1 MYKPLPIGV
10 ESFKELITQGYY
22 YVDKTLFI
30 KELIDKR
37 GKVNL
42 FTRPRRFGKT
52 LNLSMLRYFF
62 EKQESQTE
70 NEINKSLFQDL
81 AIAKSGSKYLSHMEN
96 YSVIHL
102 SLKSAKQPDF
112 EKVFL
117 MLKRQ
122 IADEFRRHRYLL
134 EKENWQED
142 DRHRYILMMNEAA
155 DDSQYLDAIAFL
167 SRILNELLEQKVII
181 LIDEYDVPLEN
192 AYFSG
197 FYEEMSSFIRSLFES
212 ALKTNPHLEFAVI
225 TGCLRIT
232 DDFHGSHLESIFTG
246 LNNLNIVSILNE
258 SYGEYFGFLQEEV
271 KTMLQFYNRE
281 NCTDIVKQ
289 WYDGYFFGNSE
300 VYNPW
305 SMVNYM
311 DRLVSNENAIPSPF
325 WANTSSNSIVKS
337 LVEHADISVKGEL
350 ESLIEGHS
358 IEKPVHEDIT
368 YADISNSEDNL
379 WNFLF
384 FTGYLKQIGR
394 RLEGDIQYMELAIPN
409 LEVRYIYKNTILSW
423 FDEMLNGKDL
433 SILYHAIETGNT
445 HTMEEIIS
453 EYLQETISFYDYAE
467 NYYHGFLAGLL
478 KNMRK
483 YRVISNRESGTG
495 RPDIILKTPS
505 VRGKAIIFEL
515 KAADRYTNLERFCNK
530 ALEQIKNHHYQASLE
545 EEGYSMIDSYGIS
558 FYRKECMVKKL

>member
-1 MYKPLPIGV
+1 MGKPLPIGV
-10 ESFKELITQGYY
+10 ENFGELIAEGYY
-22 YVDKTLFI
+22 FVDKTPFI
-30 KELIDKR
+30 KELLDKR
-37 GKVNL
+37 AKVNL

-52 LNLSMLRYFF
+52 LNLSMLQFFF
-62 EKQESQTE
+62 EKQENPTE
-70 NEINKSLFQDL
+70 SEKNKSLFNNL
-81 AIAKSGSKYLSHMEN
+81 SISESGPKYLNQMGK
-96 YSVIHL
+96 YPVIHL

-112 EKVFL
+112 QKAFI
-117 MLKRQ
+117 MLKRL
-122 IADEFRRHRYLL
+122 IADEFRRHRYIL
-134 EKENWQED
+134 ETKKWQEN
-142 DRHRYILMMNEAA
+142 DRRRYTLIMDEAA

-167 SRILNELLEQKVII
+167 SRILYEIHGEKVLI

-192 AYFSG
+192 AYFFG

-212 ALKTNPHLEFAVI
+212 ALKTNPNLEFAVI
-225 TGCLRIT
+225 TGCLRI
-232 DDFHGSHLESIFTG
+232 SKESIFTG
-246 LNNLNIVSILNE
+246 LNNLNMVSILND

-271 KTMLQFYNRE
+271 KSMLQFYNRS
-281 NCTDIVKQ
+281 NCMDTVKQ
-289 WYDGYFFGNSE
+289 WYDGYCFGTSE

-358 IEKPVHEDIT
+358 IEKQVHEDIT
-368 YADISNSEDNL
+368 YADIFHSEDNL

-394 RLEGDIQYMELAIPN
+394 RLESDIQYMELAIPN

-423 FDEMLNGKDL
+423 FEELLTGKDL
-433 SILYHAIETGNT
+433 SSLYNAIEAGNT
-445 HTMEEIIS
+445 HLMEEMIS

-505 VRGKAIIFEL
+505 VRGRAIIFEI
-515 KAADRYTNLERFCNK
+515 KTAERYIDLERFCNK
-530 ALEQIKNHHYQASLE
+530 ALEQIEKNHYNASLV
-545 EEGYSMIDSYGIS
+545 EEGYTRIDSYGIS
-558 FYRKECMVKKL
+558 FYRKECMIKKI